1 MHPWSTSAKVDD
13 KNQKYF
19 FYHLRPLRKLFPLQ
33 YVHWPPISICI
44 CLLPKLNVKH
54 KIANWDQLS
63 AMELK
68 ATIQRSRWKAN
79 FASWKRA
86 RKEAKFLVMAPPTLD
101 DAMPLLTSGL
111 IFNLE
116 SLRPELISGLLKKIF
131 TPCFWLRSCPRGF
144 R

>member
-1 MHPWSTSAKVDD
+1 
-13 KNQKYF
+13 
-19 FYHLRPLRKLFPLQ
+19 
-33 YVHWPPISICI
+33 
-44 CLLPKLNVKH
+44 
-54 KIANWDQLS
+54 
-63 AMELK
+63 MELK

-131 TPCFWLRSCPRGF
+131 TPCF
-144 R
+144 